1 MNLTDLSKKKFY
13 VQLSALP
20 FVDKIIL
27 YGSRARG
34 DFQPRSDIDLA
45 ILCPDASRQDWQTIL
60 TIIDEADTLLMI
72 DCIQYDTLVPDNSL
86 KKAID
91 RDGIILYEKKIRK

>member
-1 MNLTDLSKKKFY
+1 MNLTDLITKKFY
-13 VQLSALP
+13 TQLTALA

-45 ILCPDASRQDWQTIL
+45 VRWDH
-60 TIIDEADTLLMI
+60 TL
-72 DCIQYDTLVPDNSL
+72 
-86 KKAID
+86 
-91 RDGIILYEKKIRK
+91 